1 MHMGTWENVAE
12 RIIKN
17 GRYDIIDEILGT
29 YDSTEEPEVIKEL
42 LCNALQSMP
51 YKQSAKY
58 RNL

>member
-1 MHMGTWENVAE
+1 METWEKVAE
-12 RIIKN
+12 RIVRS
-17 GRYDIIDEILGT
+17 GRYDIMDEILGT

-42 LCNALQSMP
+42 LCNALQNMP

>member
-1 MHMGTWENVAE
+1 METWEEVAE
-12 RIIKN
+12 RIVRS
-17 GRYDIIDEILGT
+17 GRYDIMDEILGT

>member
-1 MHMGTWENVAE
+1 MGIWEEVAE
-12 RIIKN
+12 RIVRS
-17 GRYDIIDEILGT
+17 GRYDIMDEILGT

-42 LCNALQSMP
+42 LCNALQSMS